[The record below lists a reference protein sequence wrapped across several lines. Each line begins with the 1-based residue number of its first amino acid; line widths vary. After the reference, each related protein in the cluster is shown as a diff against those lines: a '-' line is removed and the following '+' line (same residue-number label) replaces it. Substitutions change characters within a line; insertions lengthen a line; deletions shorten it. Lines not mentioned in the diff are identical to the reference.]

1 MYSQSMLIDVTAN
14 EVSISDVGTVAYKPV
29 RFLII
34 NHTESAIKVSFS
46 SQNLSGK
53 IGVFKIPAE
62 CSRVIGD
69 CATDKIYI
77 LSEETM
83 EEGVEVQCLR

>member
-1 MYSQSMLIDVTAN
+1 MYSQSILIDVTAN
-14 EVSISDVGTVAYKPV
+14 EITTANVGAVAYKPV
-29 RFLII
+29 RFLIV

-46 SQNLSGK
+46 EQNLSGK

>member
-14 EVSISDVGTVAYKPV
+14 EISIVNVGSVAYKPV
-29 RFLII
+29 RFLVI
-34 NHTESAIKVSFS
+34 NHTQSAIKASFS
-46 SQNLSGK
+46 PQNLSGK

-69 CATDKIYI
+69 CATDKMYI